1 MTEYLAVDGG
11 TIAYEVAGSGPLIV
25 LAHGMG
31 DSRAAYRAVIP
42 QLVAAGH
49 RVAAV
54 DLRGCGE
61 SSADW
66 PAWSRTAIASDLLAL
81 IRHLGGPAVLV
92 GHSISGGAATIAA
105 AQEPSLISAVVE
117 LTPFTR
123 KQSLRL
129 GDLRV
134 KRFRQGMLRLLGAGA
149 FGSVPLWRSYLDV
162 AYPGVK
168 PADWTER
175 LGRIDSLLHEPG
187 RMKALQGM
195 GRTTPTD
202 AGAQLGNVRCPVLVV
217 MGTLDPDWAD
227 PHAEGSAIVDALPS
241 GLGRLELIEGA
252 GHYPHDQF
260 PDQVVSLLLAF
271 LRPGAARA

>member
-1 MTEYLAVDGG
+1 MTEYLAVADG

-31 DSRAAYRAVIP
+31 DSRAAYRGVVP
-42 QLVAAGH
+42 PLLAAGY

-61 SSADW
+61 SSVDW
-66 PAWSRTAIASDLLAL
+66 PDWSRTAIAGDLLAVV
-81 IRHLGGPAVLV
+81 RHLGGPAVLV
-92 GHSISGGAATIAA
+92 GHSVSGGAATIAA
-105 AQEPSLISAVVE
+105 AQDPSLITAVVE
-117 LTPFTR
+117 LAPFTR

-134 KRFRQGMLRLLGAGA
+134 KRFRQSLLRLLGAGV
-149 FGSVPLWRSYLDV
+149 FGSVPLWRSYLDM

-168 PADWTER
+168 PADWAER
-175 LGRIDSLLHEPG
+175 LGLIESRLREPG
-187 RMKALQGM
+187 RMKAMQAM
-195 GRTTPTD
+195 GRSAPTD
-202 AGAQLGNVRCPVLVV
+202 AGARLGAVRCPVLVV

-241 GLGRLELIEGA
+241 GLGRLEMIEGA
-252 GHYPHDQF
+252 GHYPHHQL
-260 PDQVVSLLLAF
+260 PDQVASLVLAF
-271 LRPGAARA
+271 LRSDAARA